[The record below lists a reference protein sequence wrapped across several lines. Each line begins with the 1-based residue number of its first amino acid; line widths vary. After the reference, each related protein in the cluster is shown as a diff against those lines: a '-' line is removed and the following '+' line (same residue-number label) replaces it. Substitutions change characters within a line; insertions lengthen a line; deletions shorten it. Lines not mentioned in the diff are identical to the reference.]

1 MHAASFLRAFLSF
14 KRGAQGGLPAFTRG
28 KAGGSGTLAPLLRVS
43 LGGGQTVPRLN
54 AHKPHRLCRGRPDE
68 RVGVAFHIAG
78 DLAAGAL
85 LIDANGL
92 GAQAR
97 HAEAVVCEQIIRQ
110 LDGLLVLPLIIA
122 LARQQAV
129 RTGIQNDRAFRLV
142 KPELVIRGG
151 VLCIKGD
158 VERRVIADAK
168 AQLFGAGVAHR
179 QRMVH
184 GLAVQTEG
192 AGEYKVEGEA
202 FGFDGIIRAQLQL
215 DGIALGLE
223 QGVLHVAGKAVLT
236 ALVRFAVHLKG
247 TAGQLARPREQ
258 NGSVALPHSRVGLPE
273 QLFPRRI
280 FQADC
285 AIIMT
290 HGDDDGLILPPAVAP
305 IQVVVVPIAAHK
317 PGVSEK
323 AAELAEKISKYA
335 RVKLDDSDNAPGWKF
350 SQWEMKGVP
359 LRLEIGPKDLE
370 KNQCVLV
377 RRDTREKIFV
387 SLDELETAIPAQL
400 EALRK
405 DLYQRALA
413 NREKRT
419 WAATTMEEVKELAK
433 ANTGYIKT
441 MWCGDLACEMK
452 MKEEAGLSSR
462 CMPFEQEHI
471 SDVCPC
477 CGKPA
482 SKMVYWGVAY

>member
-1 MHAASFLRAFLSF
+1 MGAVNYGKVVLIGAGHVGSAILDSLLRMNLADEIVVVNRNEKKALGVVMDASHTTAFAYSANASIRVGTYEDC
-14 KRGAQGGLPAFTRG
+14 KDAQIIINTAGPSIQPGNSRDRMVLLQSNVQVMRSIMTEIVRYTREAVIINVSNPMDILTYLAQTEFDYPRRKMIG
-28 KAGGSGTLAPLLRVS
+28 TGTLLDTARFNKMVAD
-43 LGGGQTVPRLN
+43 R
-54 AHKPHRLCRGRPDE
+54 C
-68 RVGVAFHIAG
+68 GV
-78 DLAAGAL
+78 
-85 LIDANGL
+85 
-92 GAQAR
+92 
-97 HAEAVVCEQIIRQ
+97 
-110 LDGLLVLPLIIA
+110 
-122 LARQQAV
+122 
-129 RTGIQNDRAFRLV
+129 
-142 KPELVIRGG
+142 
-151 VLCIKGD
+151 
-158 VERRVIADAK
+158 DAK
-168 AQLFGAGVAHR
+168 NVTGFVLGEHGGTSFIPWNAVNIVGIPFDQFERQFDLSEPIDKEQLLSEVK
-179 QRMVH
+179 VS
-184 GLAVQTEG
+184 GLDI
-192 AGEYKVEGEA
+192 VELKGYTSS
-202 FGFDGIIRAQLQL
+202 
-215 DGIALGLE
+215 GIAL
-223 QGVLHVAGKAVLT
+223 
-236 ALVRFAVHLKG
+236 
-247 TAGQLARPREQ
+247 
-258 NGSVALPHSRVGLPE
+258 SVCRLIG
-273 QLFPRRI
+273 
-280 FQADC
+280 

-290 HGDDDGLILPPAVAP
+290 HGDDDGLILPPAIAP

-350 SQWEMKGVP
+350 AQWEMKGVP

-377 RRDTREKIFV
+377 RRDTREKVFV

-405 DLYQRALA
+405 DLYQRALE

-419 WAATTMEEVKELAK
+419 WAATTMDEVKELAK

-462 CMPFEQEHI
+462 CMPFEQEQL

-482 SKMVYWGVAY
+482 KAMVYWGVAY